1 MLRNNIGRE
10 QRDIMK
16 ISARAPVRGN
26 KPMSAR
32 FERRKILRQLKKRID
47 KLRKRRKKDEDSI

>member
-1 MLRNNIGRE
+1 
-10 QRDIMK
+10 MK
-16 ISARAPVRGN
+16 ISARALVREN